1 MSISIETLKR
11 YFSGSYSRKDFL
23 LISEKLKNAEQ
34 DKELRELMKAHWEE
48 FSAGTMPEENIDNIL
63 HRLHHSIHLEE
74 NRESRRVD
82 WWKVFQRVAAII
94 IFPLVLSFIGYLVW
108 QSGDRILK
116 TGYAEIQCPMGVR
129 TKFRLPDGTTGFLN
143 SGSSL
148 HYPVAFN
155 KSRQV
160 KLAGEGFFDV
170 VKDEKRPF
178 IVKTKGMNIHV
189 WGTSFNVTAY
199 PDEILEEVVL
209 QSGSVFITGRAGNRI
224 AELSPDQMLSL
235 DSQTGRGVKSYV
247 IASQY
252 STWKEGKLV
261 FRNEDMRQVARRLS
275 RWYNAEVII
284 DDPQLYPYT
293 FYATFQDEQLD
304 EVLKLLALTTPI
316 KYEEVKRELSQ
327 DGLYSK
333 RKIRIK
339 TDPKRIN
346 KFK

>member
-1 MSISIETLKR
+1 MSFIIETLKR
-11 YFSGSYSRKDFL
+11 YYSGNYSRKDFL
-23 LISEKLKNAEQ
+23 LIREKLKNDEQ
-34 DKELRELMKAHWEE
+34 DGELRELMKAHWEE
-48 FSAGTMPEENIDNIL
+48 FSAETVPEENIDNIL
-63 HRLHHSIHLEE
+63 YRLHHRIHLEE

-94 IFPLVLSFIGYLVW
+94 IFPIVLSFLGYLIW
-108 QSGDRILK
+108 RPGERMIK

-148 HYPVAFN
+148 QYPVAFN
-155 KSRQV
+155 RSRQV

-170 VKDEKRPF
+170 VSDDKVSF
-178 IVKTKGMNIHV
+178 IVQTGNMNINV

-199 PDEILEEVVL
+199 PDESVEEVVL
-209 QSGSVFITGRAGNRI
+209 QSGSIYITGKAGNKI
-224 AELSPDQMLSL
+224 AELTPNQKLTL
-235 DSQTGRGVKSYV
+235 DSQTGRGVKSFV

-252 STWKEGKLV
+252 TSWKEGKLV

-275 RWYNAEVII
+275 RWYNAEII
-284 DDPQLYPYT
+284 VADPQLYPYT

-333 RKIRIK
+333 RKIIIK
-339 TDPKRIN
+339 TDPKKID